1 MQDFSVLY
9 NPIAIQTRDCSSLR
23 TVKSPTDSFNIYV
36 IGSHHFFER
45 LTIPILLLEALNR
58 SGNYKLIIA
67 GNVYHD
73 IHSFIDNNVPSQVSN
88 IIVKGS
94 YSNNDLAS
102 IYSDPGILLHL
113 KPFDPSPTVPL
124 EAMSFGIPVIC
135 SGTGG
140 MPELVYALWR
150 VLQPDSM
157 MIFLGSQI
165 LIPYLLTRFLP
176 SAISLINT
184 IYTIRS
190 NYSSYSESSCCIHS
204 HLTQRLG
211 LVSSLY
217 ICRPYHTKPLI

>member
-1 MQDFSVLY
+1 M
-9 NPIAIQTRDCSSLR
+9 
-23 TVKSPTDSFNIYV
+23 
-36 IGSHHFFER
+36 
-45 LTIPILLLEALNR
+45 LLEALNR

-140 MPELVYALWR
+140 MPELVPTALWR
-150 VLQPDSM
+150 VLQPDS
-157 MIFLGSQI
+157 IDELSSRFAN
-165 LIPYLLTRFLP
+165 PYSRISLRDFYP
-176 SAISLINT
+176 QQSSLINA
-184 IYTIRS
+184 IYTVRS
-190 NYSSYSESSCCIHS
+190 NYSSYSEKFLFAFTVI
-204 HLTQRLG
+204 
-211 LVSSLY
+211 
-217 ICRPYHTKPLI
+217 